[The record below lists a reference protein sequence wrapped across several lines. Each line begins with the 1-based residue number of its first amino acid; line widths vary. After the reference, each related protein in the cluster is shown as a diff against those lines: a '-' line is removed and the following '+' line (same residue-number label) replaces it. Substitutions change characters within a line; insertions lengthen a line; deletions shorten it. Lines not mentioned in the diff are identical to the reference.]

1 MDIVRVAFEERACVY
16 PWSLDSDVSSM
27 TWHGRRR
34 ALFSLYVKVVLV

>member
-1 MDIVRVAFEERACVY
+1 MDIVSLALEQRTCVY

-34 ALFSLYVKVVLV
+34 ALFSAYVKVVLV